1 MVHLLGERCN
11 IRSSDKDFSDRMASR
26 RSSMS
31 RERILLSQNFVLE
44 NRYVPESLG
53 ARHSTIEGGKYNSTT
68 NENAKQVYP
77 RLAGK

>member
-1 MVHLLGERCN
+1 
-11 IRSSDKDFSDRMASR
+11 
-26 RSSMS
+26 MS